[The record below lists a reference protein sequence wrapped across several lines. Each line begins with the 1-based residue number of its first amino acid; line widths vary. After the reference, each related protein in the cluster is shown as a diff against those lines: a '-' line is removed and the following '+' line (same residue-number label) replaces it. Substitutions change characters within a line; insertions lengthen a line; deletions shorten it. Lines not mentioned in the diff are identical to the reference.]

1 MKDFDLD
8 ALDQDRRGRKWHA
21 VRAPWEAVE
30 VVLGHPYAGLSDDDD
45 ALRAMLQR
53 LVPWDTEAAE
63 SITMMTTTSWML
75 RGPRQRKA

>member
-1 MKDFDLD
+1 MTDFNLA
-8 ALDQDRRGRKWHA
+8 ALDQDRRGRRWLA
-21 VRAPWEAVE
+21 VRAPWKAVDA
-30 VVLGHPYAGLSDDDD
+30 VLGHPYTGLSDDD
-45 ALRAMLQR
+45 ALRAMLQP